1 MIILKLIALDMDG
14 TLLSSNL
21 EISNENLKAIRD
33 AEEAGHIVMICSGRA
48 KEDILKLL
56 EQYQLSLPLGASNGA
71 IVYADGKVIHSRT
84 LKKEKVYEIAKQLEA
99 EEFPY
104 KLYTN
109 KGVYAPYNWKEQ
121 VTKSFQL
128 NKESLDI
135 TIEEIERI
143 TEKQLKA
150 NLITTFQSIEDVIS
164 DSTIEISK
172 FFILTF
178 NKTNRTQLLQLLK
191 KDKAVMV
198 TASAPTNLEIM
209 DEHGHKGNGL
219 QEMAKYFHI
228 PLQDTIA
235 IGDNFNDVPMLEVA
249 GLSIAMGNAEDDVKQ
264 LCDIVTATND
274 KNGVAY
280 AIEQHILPKT
290 IQG

>member
-1 MIILKLIALDMDG
+1 MDG

-21 EISNENLKAIRD
+21 EISNENLEAIRD
-33 AEEAGHIVMICSGRA
+33 AEKAGHIVMICSGRA

-71 IVYADGKVIHSRT
+71 VVYADGKVIHSRT
-84 LKKEKVYEIAKQLEA
+84 LNREKVYEIAKQLEA
-99 EEFPY
+99 EKFPY

-109 KGVYAPYNWKEQ
+109 KGVYAPDNWKEQ

-143 TEKQLKA
+143 TENQLKA

-178 NKTNRTQLLQLLK
+178 NTDNRTQLLQSLE
-191 KDKAVMV
+191 KDEAVMV

-209 DEHGHKGNGL
+209 DKHGHKGTGL

-264 LCDIVTATND
+264 LCDIVTTTND
-274 KNGVAY
+274 ENGVAN
-280 AIEQHILPKT
+280 AIWQHILPKT
-290 IQG
+290 IQR

>member
-1 MIILKLIALDMDG
+1 MDG

-21 EISNENLKAIRD
+21 EISQENLEAIRN

-56 EQYQLSLPLGASNGA
+56 EQYRLSLPLGASNGA
-71 IVYADGKVIHSRT
+71 VVYADGKVIHSRT
-84 LKKEKVYEIAKQLEA
+84 LQKEKVYEIAKQLEA
-99 EEFPY
+99 EELPY

-121 VTKSFQL
+121 VTKAFQL
-128 NKESLDI
+128 NKDSLDV

-143 TEKQLKA
+143 SEKQLKA
-150 NLITTFQSIEDVIS
+150 NLITTFQSIEDVVS

-178 NKTNRTQLLQLLK
+178 NKEKRVQLLQSLE
-191 KDKAVMV
+191 KDAAIMV

-209 DEHGHKGNGL
+209 DKHGHKGNGL

-228 PLQDTIA
+228 PLQDTVA
-235 IGDNFNDVPMLEVA
+235 IGDNFNDVPMLKVA
-249 GLSIAMGNAEDDVKQ
+249 GLSIAMGNAEPDVKD
-264 LCDIVTATND
+264 LCDVVTLTNNR
-274 KNGVAY
+274 NGVAY
-280 AIEQHILPKT
+280 AIERYILEKT
-290 IQG
+290 PQK

>member
-1 MIILKLIALDMDG
+1 MKLIALDMDG

-21 EISNENLKAIRD
+21 EISNENLEAIRD
-33 AEEAGHIVMICSGRA
+33 AEKAGHIVMICSGRA

-71 IVYADGKVIHSRT
+71 VVYADGKVIHSRT
-84 LKKEKVYEIAKQLEA
+84 LNREKVYEIAKQLEA
-99 EEFPY
+99 EKFPY

-109 KGVYAPYNWKEQ
+109 KGVYAPDNWKEQ

-143 TEKQLKA
+143 TENQLKA

-178 NKTNRTQLLQLLK
+178 NTDNRTQLLQSLE
-191 KDKAVMV
+191 KDEAVMV

-209 DEHGHKGNGL
+209 DKHGHKGTGL

-264 LCDIVTATND
+264 LCDIVTTTND
-274 KNGVAY
+274 ENGVAN
-280 AIEQHILPKT
+280 AIWQHILPKT
-290 IQG
+290 IQR

>member
-1 MIILKLIALDMDG
+1 VISLKLIALDMDG

-21 EISNENLKAIRD
+21 EISKENLEAIRN

-56 EQYQLSLPLGASNGA
+56 EQYRLSLPLGASNGA
-71 IVYADGKVIHSRT
+71 VVYADGKVIHSRT
-84 LKKEKVYEIAKQLEA
+84 LQKEKVYEIAKQLEA
-99 EEFPY
+99 GEFPY

-128 NKESLDI
+128 SKDSLDV

-143 TEKQLKA
+143 SEKQLKA

-178 NKTNRTQLLQLLK
+178 NKEERVQLLQSLE
-191 KDKAVMV
+191 KDAAIMV

-209 DEHGHKGNGL
+209 DKHGHKGNGL
-219 QEMAKYFHI
+219 QEMAKHFHI
-228 PLQDTIA
+228 PLQDTVA
-235 IGDNFNDVPMLEVA
+235 IGDNFNDVPMLKVA
-249 GLSIAMGNAEDDVKQ
+249 GLSIAMGNAEPDVKQ

-274 KNGVAY
+274 ENGVAH
-280 AIEQHILPKT
+280 AIEQHILQKT
-290 IQG
+290 NQR